1 MYLWGSSRD
10 IPGVYYIPRNGGGR
24 LRYRNLPDRGD
35 CTVSPRERSVDAS
48 EVHDS
53 HHRLRFVM
61 FTYNAS
67 YDPLA
72 GAPSMLAFFLDS
84 CLERINSATPGF
96 ILLELLS
103 AFA

>member
-1 MYLWGSSRD
+1 MYVSSRD

>member
-1 MYLWGSSRD
+1 MLTFESARSRGSHDWKCDRRAID
-10 IPGVYYIPRNGGGR
+10 QPRR
-24 LRYRNLPDRGD
+24 A
-35 CTVSPRERSVDAS
+35 VSPRERSVDAS

-53 HHRLRFVM
+53 HHRIRFVL

>member
-1 MYLWGSSRD
+1 MGTHDWKNIGGFVNCAIDDEVSR
-10 IPGVYYIPRNGGGR
+10 GGR
-24 LRYRNLPDRGD
+24 L
-35 CTVSPRERSVDAS
+35 SPRERSVDAS

>member
-1 MYLWGSSRD
+1 
-10 IPGVYYIPRNGGGR
+10 
-24 LRYRNLPDRGD
+24 
-35 CTVSPRERSVDAS
+35 
-48 EVHDS
+48 
-53 HHRLRFVM
+53 M

>member
-1 MYLWGSSRD
+1 MNCAIDDEVSR
-10 IPGVYYIPRNGGGR
+10 RWR
-24 LRYRNLPDRGD
+24 SFE
-35 CTVSPRERSVDAS
+35 VSPLSSVRSM
-48 EVHDS
+48 HPRFMTN